1 MPVLA
6 ISREI
11 GTGAAEIGQQ
21 VASKLGAEL
30 VDRRIIDEIARRLQ
44 PGPHRAHQKDG
55 PASGSDLLARGR
67 PPADWVETRLAGSQ
81 RPRPPGAESRPPR
94 CDIL

>member
-11 GTGAAEIGQQ
+11 GTGADEIGQQ

-44 PGPHRAHQKDG
+44 PGPHRAHQ
-55 PASGSDLLARGR
+55 
-67 PPADWVETRLAGSQ
+67 
-81 RPRPPGAESRPPR
+81 
-94 CDIL
+94 

>member
-6 ISREI
+6 KI

-21 VASKLGAEL
+21 VASKLGAVL

-44 PGPHRAHQKDG
+44 PGPHRAHQ
-55 PASGSDLLARGR
+55 
-67 PPADWVETRLAGSQ
+67 
-81 RPRPPGAESRPPR
+81 
-94 CDIL
+94 